1 MKRHKRQ
8 PVLEK
13 SKGTGRKKNKRTMIK
28 NQYVKKDKILNLIQ
42 AHNGIKNAGDFQRA
56 QAISGCVVKEKTS
69 YQQKLQHLQHKCP
82 HESQRNF
89 VVPSNIF

>member
-13 SKGTGRKKNKRTMIK
+13 NTGTMIT

-42 AHNGIKNAGDFQRA
+42 AYDGMKNAGDFQRA
-56 QAISGCVVKEKTS
+56 QTMSSCVVKEKTS